1 MGEAYA
7 TPLRNHHSFPE
18 RVSDGPACFRPA
30 EAVRIAAMR
39 ISRQRREVARG
50 RWLSAALAVAL
61 VAAQG
66 ASLAHFAIV
75 KHAICPLHGELIH
88 PGSEAHRS
96 AKAHA
101 TRPPGPALFGSDQ
114 DGNAAQHDHCAV
126 VGHRR
131 EVALPSVSSA
141 LLRHDVRP
149 VTTPRTLAWAP
160 TSDVRH
166 RLAPKQSPP
175 V

>member
-1 MGEAYA
+1 
-7 TPLRNHHSFPE
+7 
-18 RVSDGPACFRPA
+18 
-30 EAVRIAAMR
+30 MR
-39 ISRQRREVARG
+39 ISRLRREVGRG

-66 ASLAHFAIV
+66 ASLAHFALV
-75 KHAICPLHGELIH
+75 KHAICPVHGELIH

-101 TRPPGPALFGSDQ
+101 TRPTGPALFGSDQ
-114 DGNAAQHDHCAV
+114 DGDEAQHDHCGV

-131 EVALPSVSSA
+131 EVAVPTISSA
-141 LLRHDVRP
+141 ILREDVRP
-149 VTTPRTLAWAP
+149 VGTPMTLAWVP
-160 TSDVRH
+160 TSETRF

>member
-1 MGEAYA
+1 
-7 TPLRNHHSFPE
+7 
-18 RVSDGPACFRPA
+18 
-30 EAVRIAAMR
+30 MR
-39 ISRQRREVARG
+39 ISRLRGEVCRG

-101 TRPPGPALFGSDQ
+101 TRPPRPALFGSDQ
-114 DGNAAQHDHCAV
+114 DGDAARDDHCGV
-126 VGHRR
+126 VGYRR
-131 EVALPSVSSA
+131 EVALPTISSA
-141 LLRHDVRP
+141 ILPEDVRP
-149 VTTPRTLAWAP
+149 VGTPMTLAWVP